1 MFKRN
6 SQGLLPKHCTP
17 CPCHSFF
24 RSALNGPAVGCLLG
38 LIPASEVE
46 TWNRGDWHPMAI
58 NHFLFPGYMIV
69 FCRHHHHHNNNL
81 IIFNWSEFQS
91 ISSSFQL
98 STYFNQAKT
107 PGTPAD
113 AATPSTP
120 APLQLQHL
128 PLVEGSTHRPYVVIP
143 SWMRK
148 STNARMQLLRIVGLK
163 HVFKTKGSTQI

>member
-38 LIPASEVE
+38 LIPASEAE

-69 FCRHHHHHNNNL
+69 FCRHHHHHNNLL
-81 IIFNWSEFQS
+81 IIFNWSFSVYQQ
-91 ISSSFQL
+91 FL
-98 STYFNQAKT
+98 STFNLFQPNKNTLHTWQPRLRHLHLFSFNTFHWWKAQLT
-107 PGTPAD
+107 DHMSWSHPGCE
-113 AATPSTP
+113 S
-120 APLQLQHL
+120 L
-128 PLVEGSTHRPYVVIP
+128 
-143 SWMRK
+143 
-148 STNARMQLLRIVGLK
+148 RMQECNVANCW
-163 HVFKTKGSTQI
+163 FETCFQN